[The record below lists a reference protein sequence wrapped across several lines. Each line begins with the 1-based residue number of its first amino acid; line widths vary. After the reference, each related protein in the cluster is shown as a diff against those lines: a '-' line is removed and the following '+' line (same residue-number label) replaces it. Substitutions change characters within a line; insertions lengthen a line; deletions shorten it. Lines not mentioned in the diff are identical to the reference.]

1 MRLTHRFVGGYRLE
15 MDQTW
20 TPLDRIAVVDENKQM
35 TRKLLMNTPELSE
48 TLSRQIGGAELME
61 STQIENQ
68 LVETDCRQF
77 GFIVISVDFYF
88 D

>member
-61 STQIENQ
+61 ST
-68 LVETDCRQF
+68 
-77 GFIVISVDFYF
+77 
-88 D
+88 